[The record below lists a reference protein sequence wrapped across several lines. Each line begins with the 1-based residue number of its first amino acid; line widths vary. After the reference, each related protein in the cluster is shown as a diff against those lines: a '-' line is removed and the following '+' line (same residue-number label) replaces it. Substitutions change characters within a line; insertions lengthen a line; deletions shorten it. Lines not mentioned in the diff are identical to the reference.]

1 MPYLEQLDLSS
12 NQLDLISKGAFEN
25 LAQLEQLNLSRNAL
39 NNNLGSNSKALQS
52 IGTLRRLDLSLNGLS
67 DYSARLFLRNKTS
80 LDELKMTGNSLIRL
94 SRRMFQESNALRAV
108 TLDDNL
114 ISVIE
119 QGTFEPL
126 WQLEILNLAQNN
138 LAHICDFTL
147 IQLKHLNLSHN
158 SIEFFM
164 SRENDHM
171 YELEV
176 LDLSFNK
183 LLYFPIVPKMNQLKF
198 LYLQNNMVGSL
209 NSEASM
215 VSGANSV
222 YSDIMSE
229 KIISKNNLHANWRLM
244 PLLYIDLSYNHFTSF
259 PLETLSRLSFL
270 ETLNFSYNCLQSIT
284 WNVRNY
290 SNMGYQRQL
299 YFPSLKQL
307 YMKSNGLVN
316 ISHFF
321 LKALTKIETLNLED
335 NSVQPC
341 AFKGHLSSEPTQ
353 QMLFNKHC
361 VAFQQLST
369 LKHLILRKNNIRI
382 LHANAFQQTSLHS
395 LDLAGNIDMAMHL
408 GALEGVQETLE
419 SLIISENNMTSCD
432 LSLPCLPALSQ
443 LNLSN
448 NHIDNIPSSLSCSPL
463 MEIDIRNNAFVS
475 LNRSLMRVIASNLQI
490 MYFNGNYFNCCDRE
504 WFKTLKEFKIQLP
517 DINDTTCFFGHRK
530 VFMAEY
536 MNSSSSYCHFQNKPQ
551 GVGFGY
557 VLIVVLFVFVMI
569 TVFAVFTRKLCYA
582 QVSLIV

>member
-1 MPYLEQLDLSS
+1 
-12 NQLDLISKGAFEN
+12 
-25 LAQLEQLNLSRNAL
+25 
-39 NNNLGSNSKALQS
+39 
-52 IGTLRRLDLSLNGLS
+52 
-67 DYSARLFLRNKTS
+67 
-80 LDELKMTGNSLIRL
+80 
-94 SRRMFQESNALRAV
+94 MFQESNALRAV